1 MYLEFKKQNDFVG
14 MDMARKFLQM
24 GYTRARRY
32 TNYKG
37 GRKYDEDGNI
47 KERQID
53 QEKAESAAIF
63 ETLWKKV
70 RTDEEYLEKKKE
82 HQKKYG

>member
-1 MYLEFKKQNDFVG
+1 

-37 GRKYDEDGNI
+37 GRKYDEDGNV
-47 KERQID
+47 KERQND
-53 QEKAESAAIF
+53 PLKAESAAIF
-63 ETLWKKV
+63 MEKWKQA
-70 RTDEEYLEKKKE
+70 RTDKEYLEMKKE
-82 HQKKYG
+82 HQRTFG